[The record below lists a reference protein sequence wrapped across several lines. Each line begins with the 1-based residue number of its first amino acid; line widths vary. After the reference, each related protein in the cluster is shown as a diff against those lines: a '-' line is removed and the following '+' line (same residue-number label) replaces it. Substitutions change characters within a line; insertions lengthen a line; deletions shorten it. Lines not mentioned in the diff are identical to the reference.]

1 MTAAALFL
9 AASVLA
15 AVTTNPLDIDALVEK
30 GRVDDAL
37 AAGRAAVAVEPE
49 DVELRF
55 ALAKA
60 LAVKARR
67 AEMQPNRIEVGY
79 DAPLFE
85 EALLHVGEAIRLAP
99 KRADLRMF
107 QCLLLTDSARVERA
121 AAAVRSAA
129 RELPHEAATAS
140 ELARFGAERGK
151 RGDLEGAARLLGEVA
166 AVYPENA
173 PVQADY
179 GMTLARL
186 GRGVDA
192 LRALDRAV
200 AAAPRDLTMLRM
212 RATAAMAL
220 LEFAKAESAYDASFA
235 VSRDESDRF
244 GSAAALYGADRARG
258 LSRMEELATA
268 SASAPAG
275 LVDLASRFVRAGRAP
290 VPAKAEADLARELR
304 AQGQPLLA
312 VPLFHRAAAGA
323 ELAEVYRELGMPGLA
338 ARAGSTR

>member
-1 MTAAALFL
+1 MTAASLL
-9 AASVLA
+9 LVASVLA
-15 AVTTNPLDIDALVEK
+15 AVTTNPADIASMLEK

-37 AAGRAAVAVEPE
+37 AAGRAAVAAEP
-49 DVELRF
+49 DDPELRF

-67 AEMQPNRIEVGY
+67 AEMQPARIEVGY

-85 EALLHVGEAIRLAP
+85 EAMLHLGEAIRLAP
-99 KRADLRMF
+99 KRSDLRMF
-107 QCLLLTDSARVERA
+107 QCLLLTDSARVDRA

-129 RELPHEAATAS
+129 RELPHDAATAA

-151 RGDLEGAARLLGEVA
+151 RGDLEGAARLLAEVA
-166 AVYPENA
+166 AVYPESA

-200 AAAPRDLTMLRM
+200 AAAPRELPMLRM

-220 LEFAKAESAYDASFA
+220 LEFAKAESAYDAAFA

-244 GSAAALYGADRARG
+244 GSAAAAYGADPRRG
-258 LSRMEELATA
+258 LSRMEELSTA
-268 SASAPAG
+268 GASAPAG
-275 LVDLASRFVRAGRAP
+275 LTDLASRFVRAGRAAD
-290 VPAKAEADLARELR
+290 PAKAALDLARALR
-304 AQGQPLLA
+304 AEGQPLLA
-312 VPLFHRAAAGA
+312 VPLLHRASAGA
-323 ELAEVYRELGMPGLA
+323 ELAEVYREMGMPGLA
-338 ARAGSTR
+338 ARAGSVR

>member
-1 MTAAALFL
+1 LTAAACFL

-15 AVTTNPLDIDALVEK
+15 AVTTNPVDIDALVDQ

-49 DVELRF
+49 DAELRF

-67 AEMQPNRIEVGY
+67 AEMQPERIEVGY

-85 EALLHVGEAIRLAP
+85 EAILHLGEAIRLAP

-107 QCLLLTDSARVERA
+107 QCLLLTDSARIERA

-129 RELPHEAATAS
+129 RELPHEASTAT

-166 AVYPENA
+166 SAYPEIA

-200 AAAPRDLTMLRM
+200 AAAPKELPMLRM

-220 LEFAKAESAYDASFA
+220 LEFAKAESSYDAAFA

-244 GSAAALYGADRARG
+244 GSAAAAYGGDRARG
-258 LSRMEELATA
+258 LSRMEELSAPG
-268 SASAPAG
+268 ASAPAG
-275 LVDLASRFVRAGRAP
+275 LADLASRFVRAGRAADP
-290 VPAKAEADLARELR
+290 GKAEADLGRDLR

-312 VPLFHRAAAGA
+312 VPLLHRASSRA
-323 ELAEVYRELGMPGLA
+323 ELVEVYRELGMPGLA
-338 ARAGSTR
+338 ARAGSGR